1 MSISRNQLIL
11 DLTAP
16 FPEKSVYKYP
26 SQGEAW
32 GSFDYSII
40 LLDYSQEIFWRAFVL
55 RGKRKLIQIM
65 LS

>member
-1 MSISRNQLIL
+1 MIL

-16 FPEKSVYKYP
+16 FPDRYVYKDP

-40 LLDYSQEIFWRAFVL
+40 LPAYSQEISWRAFFL
-55 RGKRKLIQIM
+55 RGKAN
-65 LS
+65 